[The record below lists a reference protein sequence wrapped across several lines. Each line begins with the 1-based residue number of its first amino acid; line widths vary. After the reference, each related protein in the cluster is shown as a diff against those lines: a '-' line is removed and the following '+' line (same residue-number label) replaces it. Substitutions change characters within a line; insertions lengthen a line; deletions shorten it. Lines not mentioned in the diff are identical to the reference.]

1 MKFDATITD
10 LEVLNVSPKYPLVL
24 GAEFF
29 LKMGLQHVSTIKIA
43 DTVIQ
48 SLHMGA
54 FDGLDELYSVNL
66 TNNGLDM
73 LHPDTF
79 ARNTKLRILT
89 LSGNDLHAMQQKMSP
104 FTDYMFKAPS
114 VEELYLSHC
123 NIKELLPTAF
133 NKMDNVVFISLADNQ
148 LKTLPI
154 GIFDKVETIEELDIS
169 TNSIENLPKD
179 IFNKTSLAILNL
191 RYNEISTKLNFIAL
205 DLQKLDLS
213 YNKLVNIN
221 ELMFANMP
229 SVNSLMLRGNAIR
242 KIHQSALMPL
252 KELRQIDLSFNDL
265 EQISSLIFLNNDDL
279 DVIRINDNPRLK
291 KLPMD
296 GFVAK
301 NGDFRVYLFDA
312 SNCAFSELGA
322 NTFDNMPQ
330 LNTLN
335 LAWNNIENIGEGMFN
350 PLTKLVKLDLSN
362 NLIHE
367 LNDLIFLHTR
377 ALKKLN
383 LAGNPLQKLS
393 SKIFLPTKDLTELDV
408 SDCNLKTIWTEMNLK
423 AHSNNIFKN
432 LKVLNVSNNEI
443 EQIRQTDL
451 DVMDSLA
458 VLDLSSNKIKCDD
471 EFKALMKWLKR
482 LKVTSGHLRR
492 FLREY
497 AEMTDAVE
505 DVNVKEN
512 NISAW
517 DEFTTFVCSKST
529 IERQLKDKNV
539 IDTNNDVDDGSEDDD
554 EDADDEDDDDADDE
568 DEDNDDDDT
577 VKPVTDEDDDYD
589 EQNDDDY
596 DSDEAEIKLS
606 KGREIK
612 DHGLIAEEVSIVKK
626 VGAVCKY
633 FVFINCLDIL
643 LKLHPIF

>member
-1 MKFDATITD
+1 MKFDSTITD

-29 LKMGLQHVSTIKIA
+29 MKMGLQHVSTIKIA

-48 SLHMGA
+48 SLHMAA

-148 LKTLPI
+148 LKTLPL
-154 GIFDKVETIEELDIS
+154 GIFDKVETIEELDLS
-169 TNSIENLPKD
+169 TNNIENLPKD

-191 RYNEISTKLNFIAL
+191 RYNEITSKPNFIAL

-242 KIHQSALMPL
+242 KIHQTALMPL

-291 KLPMD
+291 KLPLD
-296 GFVAK
+296 GFIAK

-367 LNDLIFLHTR
+367 LNDLIFLQTR

-393 SKIFLPTKDLTELDV
+393 SKIFLPTKELTELDI
-408 SDCNLKTIWTEMNLK
+408 SDCNLKTIWTEMNVK

-458 VLDLSSNKIKCDD
+458 VLDLSGNRIKCDD

-497 AEMTDAVE
+497 AEMNSAVE
-505 DVNVKEN
+505 YVNVKEN

-517 DEFTTFVCSKST
+517 DELTTFVCSKHT
-529 IERQLKDKNV
+529 IERQQKENGV
-539 IDTNNDVDDGSEDDD
+539 IDTNIDGLDEGSEDDDD
-554 EDADDEDDDDADDE
+554 EDADDEEDNDADDE
-568 DEDNDDDDT
+568 DEDDI
-577 VKPVTDEDDDYD
+577 VKPDDDYGEQTD
-589 EQNDDDY
+589 EEY
-596 DSDEAEIKLS
+596 DSDEEELKLN
-606 KGREIK
+606 KGSGIK
-612 DHGLIAEEVSIVKK
+612 DHGLIAEEVSVVKK

-633 FVFINCLDIL
+633 FVL
-643 LKLHPIF
+643 LISDEFS